1 MVDAY
6 IGIVGIPESLM
17 ELEFDNFKEA
27 SDFCDFVRDHFKEE
41 RTKLFT
47 MVEREEKKD
56 V

>member
-17 ELEFDNFKEA
+17 ELEFDNFKE
-27 SDFCDFVRDHFKEE
+27 E

-47 MVEREEKKD
+47 MVEREEKQD